1 MNPFLVSAFLTL
13 LIPQASSQ
21 ATDQAIIP
29 STLPTCAQS
38 CANLLQAQTACTAPP
53 NPPPGGTYG
62 IQCLCGFA
70 PLASL
75 KGDAPLQLCVAC
87 SQADNAAIQSW
98 YKGACGLPGGSAA
111 GANGQNGQTNT
122 ATTPSSTIATS
133 ATPAPSSK
141 GVTISGHP
149 ANAPNVTQKNW

>member
-1 MNPFLVSAFLTL
+1 MNPLRISAFVAIIL
-13 LIPQASSQ
+13 PQVFSQ
-21 ATDQAIIP
+21 ATGQAIIP

-75 KGDAPLQLCVAC
+75 KADAPAQLCATC
-87 SQADNAAIQSW
+87 SPTDNAAIQTW
-98 YKGACGLPGGSAA
+98 YRGACGLSGGSAA
-111 GANGQNGQTNT
+111 GQNGQSNPAT
-122 ATTPSSTIATS
+122 APSSTPSSTTAVAMPTNQ
-133 ATPAPSSK
+133 
-141 GVTISGHP
+141 GVTVSGHP
-149 ANAPNVTQKNW
+149 ANAPNVTQKDW